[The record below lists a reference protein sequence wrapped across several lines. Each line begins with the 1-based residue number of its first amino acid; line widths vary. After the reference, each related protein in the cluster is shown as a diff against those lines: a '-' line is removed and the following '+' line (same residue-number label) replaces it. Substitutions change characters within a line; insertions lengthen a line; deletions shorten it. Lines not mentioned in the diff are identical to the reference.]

1 MSTQHHGLSERKKL
15 ILKAIVEA
23 HIAEGEPVGS
33 KSLMSNQQIVCSSAT
48 IRNEMA
54 ELEEMGYLV
63 QPHTSAGR
71 VPSELGYR
79 FYVDSLIEHYAMT
92 ANDIK
97 QINTLLHAKMNE
109 LNEVLLAAS
118 RVASSLTNYTG
129 IAIKPRASAARIN
142 RFEIIYIQP
151 TEFIMVMVAADG
163 NVKTRNVR
171 TDHEITADV
180 TAKLSRVLNENIA
193 GLTSREINLPIIM
206 NMESEMGQGAS
217 LVGPVIKAV
226 YEVMGDL
233 DDGEVRWSGIDQLL
247 QYPEFEDRDTLKQ
260 VLGALEEQDEILD
273 LVSEGDR
280 EDVNVVFGSRGQG
293 PMTNS
298 AIVYKHI
305 VKDGKT
311 VGAIGIIGPRRMDY
325 AKVLATL
332 EELSGNI
339 ADMLGGNNLL
349 SGGKQNGSDQETD
362 G

>member
-1 MSTQHHGLSERKKL
+1 MNTQHHALSERKKL

-79 FYVDSLIEHYAMT
+79 FYVDSLLEHYAMT

-97 QINTLLHAKMNE
+97 EINTLLRAKMNE

-151 TEFIMVMVAADG
+151 TEFIIVMVAADG
-163 NVKTRNVR
+163 DVKTRNVR
-171 TDHEITADV
+171 TEHEITADV
-180 TAKLSRVLNENIA
+180 TAQLSRVLNENIA
-193 GLTSREINLPIIM
+193 GLTSQQINLPIIM
-206 NMESEMGQGAS
+206 NMEAEMAQNAM
-217 LVGPVIKAV
+217 LVGPTIKAV

-260 VLGALEEQDEILD
+260 VLGALEGQDEILD
-273 LVSEGDR
+273 LISQGDR
-280 EDVNVVFGSRGQG
+280 EDVNVVFGSRTEG
-293 PMTNS
+293 PMNNS

-332 EELSGNI
+332 ESLSGNI

-349 SGGKQNGSDQETD
+349 NGGEHHGGNQETD